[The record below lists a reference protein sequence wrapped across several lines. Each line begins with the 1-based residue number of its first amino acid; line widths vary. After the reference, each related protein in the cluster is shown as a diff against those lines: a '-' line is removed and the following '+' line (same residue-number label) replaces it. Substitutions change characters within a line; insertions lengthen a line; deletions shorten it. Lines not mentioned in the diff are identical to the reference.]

1 MVMTI
6 KKGSDKAE
14 IDRLIEKLSAK
25 KEEGVDAYK
34 HCGVIKLKEE
44 EKELGE
50 EGGILALLFFP
61 TSKVMLTDKQS
72 NRNCLPERRRKRE
85 RLN

>member
-34 HCGVIKLKEE
+34 HCGVIKLKETPNE
-44 EKELGE
+44 IQKRL
-50 EGGILALLFFP
+50 
-61 TSKVMLTDKQS
+61 
-72 NRNCLPERRRKRE
+72 RNEWD
-85 RLN
+85 